1 MKIYMKDGIRVT
13 IKEDDQEELEA
24 DFGFRDGYVNI
35 NSWDLEHKS
44 CITRMIIPKEALIFI
59 EFDETAGRLVV
70 DESWN

>member
-1 MKIYMKDGIRVT
+1 MKIYMKDGIKVT

-35 NSWDLEHKS
+35 NSWDLEHKN

-59 EFDETAGRLVV
+59 EFDETAGRMVV

>member
-13 IKEDDQEELEA
+13 IKEDDQEKLVA

-35 NSWDLEHKS
+35 NSWDLEHKNS
-44 CITRMIIPKEALIFI
+44 ITRMIIPKENLIFI
-59 EFDETAGRLVV
+59 DFDETAGRLVV